1 MDRGVTVMV
10 NSRASRQVVA
20 TSEQAEETMNAISLH
35 HKPDHAL
42 DWRAVLS
49 ETGPDIETEGR
60 ACDRAGR
67 FVADNL
73 DRLARLGF
81 FALGVPTDL
90 GGGGASL
97 AEMCAML
104 RALARHD
111 GSTALA
117 LSMHTHQVMVAEWR
131 RRNQGAPTEGLLK
144 RVAEEGLRILSSG
157 GSDWLPGSGRAEKV
171 EGGYR
176 IFARKVFASGAPDGG
191 VMNTCAIFEDAEGGP
206 MVLHFALP
214 MKDPAVRILE
224 TWDSLG
230 MRGTASHE
238 VEIDGVFIPDA
249 GISGSRTPGKW
260 HPLFHIIS
268 MIAFPLIY
276 SVYAGVADGARETA
290 LGLAR
295 GRNQDALG
303 VLAVGD
309 LEQAHAAMDV
319 AWTAMVEAGS
329 TSEPGVATTSRVMT
343 LKGLVGRA
351 ALDVGTKALET
362 AGGAGFHRKA
372 GLEQRFRDLQG
383 ARYHPLTDR
392 QQQTLAG
399 RLALGLDADG

>member
-1 MDRGVTVMV
+1 MV
-10 NSRASRQVVA
+10 NSRAPRQGES
-20 TSEQAEETMNAISLH
+20 TSEQAEEIMNAISLH
-35 HKPDHAL
+35 HKPDHAW

-49 ETGPDIETEGR
+49 EMGPDIEAEGR
-60 ACDRAGR
+60 ECDRTGR
-67 FVADNL
+67 FAADNL
-73 DRLARLGF
+73 DRLEMLGF
-81 FALGVPTDL
+81 FSLGVPTEL

-97 AEMCAML
+97 TEMATML
-104 RALARHD
+104 RALAAYD
-111 GSTALA
+111 GSTALT

-131 RRNQGAPTEGLLK
+131 RRIQGAPTEGLLK
-144 RVAEEGLRILSSG
+144 RVGEEGLRILSSG

-171 EGGYR
+171 DGGYR

-224 TWDSLG
+224 TWDALG

-238 VEIDGVFIPDA
+238 VEIEGVFIPDA
-249 GISGSRTPGKW
+249 AISGSRAPGKW

-276 SVYAGVADGARETA
+276 SVYAGVADGARKTA
-290 LGLAR
+290 LSLAR
-295 GRNQDALG
+295 GRDACG
-303 VLAVGD
+303 VLAVGE
-309 LEQAHAAMDV
+309 LENAHVAMDV
-319 AWTAMVEAGS
+319 AWTAMVETGAAG
-329 TSEPGVATTSRVMT
+329 EPGIATTNRVMT
-343 LKGLVGRA
+343 LKGLVGRT
-351 ALDVGTKALET
+351 ALDVGSKALEA
-362 AGGAGFHRKA
+362 AGGAGFSRKA

-383 ARYHPLTDR
+383 ARYHPLQDR
-392 QQQTLAG
+392 QQQMLAG